1 MHNNSSLPLSNL
13 ALQLIDLGMASLP
26 GDGYA
31 SSALQRQNRQQ
42 SPRSCGSS
50 AGGGDS
56 QGLGEEQEEADAEQ
70 AVVAEIMG
78 SEPFVAPEVLRW
90 QQYSPAVE

>member
-1 MHNNSSLPLSNL
+1 
-13 ALQLIDLGMASLP
+13 MASLP

-31 SSALQRQNRQQ
+31 SSALQHHNRQQ
-42 SPRSCGSS
+42 IPRSGGSS
-50 AGGGDS
+50 GGGDDS
-56 QGLGEEQEEADAEQ
+56 EGLGEEQEEAEAEQ

-90 QQYSPAVE
+90 QQYGPAVE